1 MVRKRVPLG
10 NYVTEYSVRNKGD
23 EDIPVYSVTNSQG
36 FCTDYFDKEVASKDK
51 KTYKIVPKGYFAYNP
66 SRINVGS
73 VDWQKYEERV
83 IVSPLYNVFSVS
95 ENLEQQYLFYF
106 LRSDIGK
113 QMIKSK
119 VSGSVRDNL
128 KIDMLKEMTIPE
140 RSVEEQ
146 KECIHILDTLKII
159 ISLRKK
165 ELDKLDALIKAR
177 FVESFGNPV
186 LNNKG
191 WEQKIL
197 GDITLKIGSG
207 ATPKGGKRVYK
218 ENGIAF
224 IRSMNVHSGYFEYRD
239 LAYISDEQAH
249 RLDNVTVEEYDVLL
263 NITGASVARCCMIPS
278 DILPARVN
286 QHVCIIRCKQD
297 ILSYF
302 LNYLLMENNFQ
313 ELLLRI
319 AETGATREAITKQQ
333 IENLNIIVPPIQLQN
348 EFATFVKQVN
358 KSKFPTLH
366 NHKSIYTKSQLCCKM
381 VIVPDFRRFSQNLV
395 L

>member
-1 MVRKRVPLG
+1 MGRKRVPLG

-83 IVSPLYNVFSVS
+83 IVSPLYIVFSVS

-140 RSVEEQ
+140 RSVEGQ
-146 KECIHILDTLKII
+146 KKCVHILDTLKII

-165 ELDKLDALIKAR
+165 ELDKLDTLIKAR
-177 FVESFGNPV
+177 FVEMFVSKNYPREELDNLSYGKGEYGAQSASAEYNSSRPRYVRITDIKEDGSLNDDVVCSANVEDDELYKLKYGDFCFARMGATVGKTYAYRGGNQIFAGYLIRYK
-186 LNNKG
+186 LNLNRIIPEYLYEFTRLHEYRN
-191 WEQKIL
+191 WVSLNQ
-197 GDITLKIGSG
+197 SG
-207 ATPKGGKRVYK
+207 AAQP
-218 ENGIAF
+218 GINAKKYG
-224 IRSMNVHSGYFEYRD
+224 S
-239 LAYISDEQAH
+239 
-249 RLDNVTVEEYDVLL
+249 
-263 NITGASVARCCMIPS
+263 
-278 DILPARVN
+278 
-286 QHVCIIRCKQD
+286 
-297 ILSYF
+297 
-302 LNYLLMENNFQ
+302 
-313 ELLLRI
+313 LRI
-319 AETGATREAITKQQ
+319 PVAPLEEQR
-333 IENLNIIVPPIQLQN
+333 V
-348 EFATFVKQVN
+348 FAKFVEQVN
-358 KSKFPTLH
+358 KSKLITSYH
-366 NHKSIYTKSQLCCKM
+366 NKSIYKKT
-381 VIVPDFRRFSQNLV
+381 
-395 L
+395 

>member
-1 MVRKRVPLG
+1 MGRKRVPLG

-106 LRSDIGK
+106 LRSDVGK

-140 RSVEEQ
+140 MSIEEQ
-146 KECIHILDTLKII
+146 KKCVHILDTLKII

-165 ELDKLDALIKAR
+165 ELDKLDNLIKAR
-177 FVESFGNPV
+177 FVEMFGDPV
-186 LNNKG
+186 RNSKNWNTEKLCSIAPINKYN
-191 WEQKIL
+191 
-197 GDITLKIGSG
+197 GDIDKFN
-207 ATPKGGKRVYK
+207 GKVW
-218 ENGIAF
+218 
-224 IRSMNVHSGYFEYRD
+224 
-239 LAYISDEQAH
+239 
-249 RLDNVTVEEYDVLL
+249 LL
-263 NITGASVARCCMIPS
+263 NLDMIESRTGNIVDFLYEFENRITSSTIKFDENCVLYSKLRPYLNKVVIPGRKGYATS
-278 DILPARVN
+278 ELVSMSTEKIN
-286 QHVCIIRCKQD
+286 K
-297 ILSYF
+297 YF
-302 LNYLLMENNFQ
+302 LAN
-313 ELLLRI
+313 LLRQDSFVNFSN
-319 AETGATREAITKQQ
+319 ATAYGAKMPRASMDLIKNFDV
-333 IENLNIIVPPIQLQN
+333 INPPTELQN
-348 EFATFVKQVN
+348 QFGKLVIEVE
-358 KSKFPTLH
+358 KSKLITYYH
-366 NHKSIYTKSQLCCKM
+366 HKSIYTKPQLCCKM
-381 VIVPDFRRFSQNLV
+381 VIVNDFLNIKMF
-395 L
+395 

>member
-1 MVRKRVPLG
+1 MGRKRVPLG

-113 QMIKSK
+113 RMIKSK

-140 RSVEEQ
+140 MSIEEQ
-146 KECIHILDTLKII
+146 KKCVHILDTLKII

-165 ELDKLDALIKAR
+165 ELDKLDTLIKAR
-177 FVESFGNPV
+177 FVEMFGDPV
-186 LNNKG
+186 SNSYGFVEATLPELGEFGRGVSKHRPRNDPSLLGGIYPLIQTGDVANSELYITSYNSTYSELGLKQSKMWGKG
-191 WEQKIL
+191 TLCITIAANIAKTAIL
-197 GDITLKIGSG
+197 GIDACFPDSIVGFNANEKTSNI
-207 ATPKGGKRVYK
+207 
-218 ENGIAF
+218 F
-224 IRSMNVHSGYFEYRD
+224 IHFWFSF
-239 LAYISDEQAH
+239 
-249 RLDNVTVEEYDVLL
+249 
-263 NITGASVARCCMIPS
+263 
-278 DILPARVN
+278 
-286 QHVCIIRCKQD
+286 
-297 ILSYF
+297 
-302 LNYLLMENNFQ
+302 FQ
-313 ELLLRI
+313 EILESQAPESAQKNINLKVLSELRV
-319 AETGATREAITKQQ
+319 
-333 IENLNIIVPPIQLQN
+333 IVPEKDRQD
-348 EFATFVKQVN
+348 EFVEFINQVN
-358 KSKFPTLH
+358 KSKFEVQKALD
-366 NHKSIYTKSQLCCKM
+366 KAQLLFDSLMQKY
-381 VIVPDFRRFSQNLV
+381 FE
-395 L
+395 

>member
-1 MVRKRVPLG
+1 MGRKRVPLG

-113 QMIKSK
+113 RMIKSK

-140 RSVEEQ
+140 MSIEEQ
-146 KECIHILDTLKII
+146 KKCVHILDTLKII

-165 ELDKLDALIKAR
+165 ELDKLDTLIKAR
-177 FVESFGNPV
+177 FVEMFGDIQIEEKYKNIKLKEICNTVSGGTPSTRVKEYYNGEIPWITTVSLGDNYINGVGAKAHITKSAIDNSATKLIPAGNILFGTRVGVGKSSINLVDLCTNQDIVAIIDIDTNKFDRLFIKHV
-186 LNNKG
+186 LDMNQPYYDSLKKG
-191 WEQKIL
+191 ATIL
-197 GDITLKIGSG
+197 GITSEDLKDSIIPNVPIEIQNKFS
-207 ATPKGGKRVYK
+207 
-218 ENGIAF
+218 AF
-224 IRSMNVHSGYFEYRD
+224 V
-239 LAYISDEQAH
+239 
-249 RLDNVTVEEYDVLL
+249 
-263 NITGASVARCCMIPS
+263 
-278 DILPARVN
+278 
-286 QHVCIIRCKQD
+286 
-297 ILSYF
+297 
-302 LNYLLMENNFQ
+302 
-313 ELLLRI
+313 
-319 AETGATREAITKQQ
+319 
-333 IENLNIIVPPIQLQN
+333 IEID
-348 EFATFVKQVN
+348 
-358 KSKFPTLH
+358 KSKVEVKRALDEA
-366 NHKSIYTKSQLCCKM
+366 QLLFDSLMQKY
-381 VIVPDFRRFSQNLV
+381 FG
-395 L
+395 